1 MKKKK
6 KKKKKKGKMDSQDK
20 NKLINDILTKDYK
33 EVIDE
38 NLETKLN
45 NNEDNALDDV
55 TTKMIED
62 YYW

>member
-1 MKKKK
+1 
-6 KKKKKKGKMDSQDK
+6 MDSQDK

>member
-1 MKKKK
+1 ME
-6 KKKKKKGKMDSQDK
+6 SQEK
-20 NKLINDILTKDYK
+20 NKFLNDILTKDYK

-45 NNEDNALDDV
+45 NNDEFVRDEETA
-55 TTKMIED
+55 KMIED